1 MPASRLLVPA
11 DNRPLTT
18 VHVRDAQQ
26 PYNPRS
32 TARGTAPMTTP
43 KPTADLCDAHAD
55 AVQVCEPVFHAFGG
69 RSAFSGPISTV
80 RCFEDN
86 SRIKEAVESPGEGRV
101 LVVDGGGSRR
111 RALFGGN
118 LGSAAVKN
126 GWVGVIIHGCIRDS
140 GEIAQMN
147 LGVRAL
153 GTMPLRSEKRGEGE
167 RDVSVRFAGATFRPG
182 DHVYVDEDG
191 IVVSHVPL
199 G

>member
-1 MPASRLLVPA
+1 
-11 DNRPLTT
+11 
-18 VHVRDAQQ
+18 
-26 PYNPRS
+26 
-32 TARGTAPMTTP
+32 MTTP

-69 RSAFSGPISTV
+69 CSAFSGPVSTV

-111 RALFGGN
+111 RALLGGN
-118 LGSAAVKN
+118 LGGAAVKN
-126 GWVGVIIHGCIRDS
+126 GWAGIIIHGCIRDS
-140 GEIAQMN
+140 GEIAGMN

-191 IVVSHVPL
+191 IVVSHVAL
-199 G
+199 D